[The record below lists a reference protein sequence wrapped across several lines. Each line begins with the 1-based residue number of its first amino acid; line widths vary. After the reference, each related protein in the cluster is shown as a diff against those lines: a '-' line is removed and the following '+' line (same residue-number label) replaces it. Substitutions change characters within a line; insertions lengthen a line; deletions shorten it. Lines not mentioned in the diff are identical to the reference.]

1 MNITELKAYF
11 EKTSGLAVLSTC
23 SSDGDVN
30 AAVYGKPH
38 FIDGDVFAL
47 IMNDRVSHAN
57 LQTNPRAAFLFIEEG
72 SKSKGIRIYLKK
84 TGETDDPAEI
94 ERFRKHHGKD
104 GAVAEKK
111 LFLVKFA
118 VEKTREI
125 IDK

>member
-23 SSDGDVN
+23 DSTGNVN

-38 FIDGDVFAL
+38 FIEGDVFAL

-57 LQTNPRAAFLFIEEG
+57 LQTNPRAAYLFLEEG

-84 TGETDDPAEI
+84 KGETDNPAEI
-94 ERFRKHHGKD
+94 DKFRKHHGKD
-104 GAVAEKK
+104 GTAAEKK
-111 LFLVKFA
+111 LFLVKFT

-125 IDK
+125 IEK